1 MIFRIKHMT
10 MGICFSLRE
19 WDFMK
24 NIYKRFINNTGSM
37 TVEASLIFPM
47 IILVIVVVIYI
58 CILLYQYAYLQTVAN
73 HVAERGASCW
83 DNISKMEI
91 DCDNYRLKT
100 GELKYSEELLKAD
113 LYWSNKAEKIK
124 NLKMY
129 TIHKL
134 RKRNILRSEISKLNI
149 DEVTNT
155 KDKVDIWIKD
165 YIVYK
170 ELNVIIN
177 DSYKIPLGDSLKIFG
192 LDNKYNINVHSKA
205 VINEPLEFIRNTDF
219 IIDTLNEYEVTS
231 EIINKFKETMEK
243 IKDNINNLFD
253 TV

>member
-1 MIFRIKHMT
+1 MT

-24 NIYKRFINNTGSM
+24 NIYKRLINNTGSM
-37 TVEASLIFPM
+37 TVEASLMFPI
-47 IILVIVVVIYI
+47 IILAIVVVIYI
-58 CILLYQYAYLQTVAN
+58 CILLYQYAYLQSVAN

-83 DNISKMEI
+83 NNIAKMEI
-91 DCDNYRLKT
+91 DTDNYRLKT
-100 GELKYSEELLKAD
+100 GELKYSEELLEAD
-113 LYWSNKAEKIK
+113 LYWTNKSEKIK
-124 NLKMY
+124 KLKIY

-134 RKRNILRSEISKLNI
+134 KKRNILKSEVSKLNI
-149 DEVTNT
+149 DDVTNT
-155 KDKVDIWIKD
+155 KGKVDIWIKD

-177 DSYKIPLGDSLKIFG
+177 DSYKIPLGSSFKIFG
-192 LDNKYNINVHSKA
+192 VNNKYNINVHSKA

-219 IIDTLNEYEVTS
+219 IIDTLNEYEGTS
-231 EIINKFKETMEK
+231 EIINKFKETMEE
-243 IKDNINNLFD
+243 IKDNINKLLD